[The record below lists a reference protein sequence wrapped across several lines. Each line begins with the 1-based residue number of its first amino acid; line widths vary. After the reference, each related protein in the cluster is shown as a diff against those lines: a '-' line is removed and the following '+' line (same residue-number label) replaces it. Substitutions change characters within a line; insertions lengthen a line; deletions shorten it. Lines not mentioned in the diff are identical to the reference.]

1 MESMTIFYSLLWQT
15 SSLMLAG
22 LFVLPVMVSADEIAP
37 FPNATLNLEF
47 KQQVTS
53 YPVISS
59 AMKKVNGV
67 VTADSDQWLD
77 GSLDRKLYLLPSGRS
92 SDEAYRFFT
101 EQFEKLGVAPVF
113 SCERFSCG
121 ASNFWANNV
130 FDIARLYGLD
140 KTQAYFLGEKKID
153 GKTVYYLVYT
163 VRRGDKREYA
173 LVDIFTAGKTKVVRS
188 NQVVLT
194 SLPTSSFALA
204 RSEAYKSLLKA
215 FENQTKPLL
224 ITVESASAERVSEV
238 DSLSRQLQQFK
249 SLLQSRLRED
259 AIGSSRFRIQWLVGD
274 QEEGLMYWQLLQ

>member
-1 MESMTIFYSLLWQT
+1 MQIIAIFHSLLRRT
-15 SSLMLAG
+15 LTLTLAG
-22 LFVLPVMVSADEIAP
+22 GLIASATLIADEIVP

-47 KQQVTS
+47 EQQVTS

-59 AMKKVNGV
+59 PMKKVNGV
-67 VTADSDQWLD
+67 VTADSEQWLD
-77 GSLDRKLYLLPSGRS
+77 GSLNRKLYQLPSGKS

-101 EQFEKLGVAPVF
+101 DQFEKLGVTSVY

-130 FDIARLYGLD
+130 FDVARLYGLD
-140 KTQAYFLGEKKID
+140 KTQAYFLGEKQVD
-153 GKTVYYLVYT
+153 GKTVYYLTYT

-173 LVDIFTAGKTKVVRS
+173 LVDIFTAGKTKVVRN
-188 NQVVLT
+188 NQVVMT
-194 SLPTSSFALA
+194 TLPTSSSTLA

-215 FENQTKPLL
+215 FENQTRALL

-238 DSLSRQLQQFK
+238 DSLSRRLQQFK

-259 AIGSSRFRIQWLVGD
+259 AIGSSRFRIQWIVGD
-274 QEEGLMYWQLLQ
+274 QEEAMMHWQLLQ